1 MNCTS
6 FKSTLAPLCAAMAAA
21 LAAAAVV
28 VCSICLLCNGNVAIV
43 VVVPLFSRDSQR
55 DGE

>member
-21 LAAAAVV
+21 LAAASVV